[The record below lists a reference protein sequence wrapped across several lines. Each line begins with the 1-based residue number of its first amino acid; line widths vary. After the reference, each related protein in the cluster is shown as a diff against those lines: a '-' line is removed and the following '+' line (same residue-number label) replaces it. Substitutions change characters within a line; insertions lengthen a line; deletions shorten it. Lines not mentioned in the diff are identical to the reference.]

1 MTLEILHFSEES
13 KFFFIND
20 NISPVSRRA
29 IVIIETAV
37 VICASQRCPFL
48 VLLLSQP
55 FLNVVH
61 FLLCRIDLKREGL
74 DERLLIFNF
83 ISILD
88 NGVLEIAA
96 LICKIFILNEGCL
109 LVNEGSF
116 LFLLLLISFLSS
128 SIGNSC
134 RGVLQRL
141 LLRLIQK
148 SACCAGIGLNLSLHR
163 LNILLKFAVN
173 DSYLSKIL
181 AHFPERI
188 KVSDLV
194 SLTLQESL
202 SHLLDLSLLVWR
214 IRIVSNSTS
223 VL

>member
-13 KFFFIND
+13 KFFFINY

-29 IVIIETAV
+29 IVIIEAAV

-61 FLLCRIDLKREGL
+61 FLLRRINLKREGL
-74 DERLLIFNF
+74 NECLLIFNF

-88 NGVLEIAA
+88 NGVLEIAT

-116 LFLLLLISFLSS
+116 LFLLLLFSFLSS
-128 SIGNSC
+128 SIGNSS
-134 RGVLQRL
+134 RGVL
-141 LLRLIQK
+141 
-148 SACCAGIGLNLSLHR
+148 
-163 LNILLKFAVN
+163 
-173 DSYLSKIL
+173 
-181 AHFPERI
+181 
-188 KVSDLV
+188 
-194 SLTLQESL
+194 
-202 SHLLDLSLLVWR
+202 
-214 IRIVSNSTS
+214 
-223 VL
+223 